1 MMNDMP
7 ADESFPFRQFILKL
21 HSRCNLACDH
31 CYVYTK
37 ADQRWRARPRVMSRS
52 VIEQSAVRVAEH
64 VLAHGL
70 AEVEVVLH
78 GGEPLLAGP
87 DAITHLVT
95 TMRATVPA
103 RVRATVQTN
112 ATLLDVDYLSLFRAL
127 DVGVG
132 VSVDGDERA
141 NDRHR
146 VWPDGRGSHR
156 DVRIA
161 LARLASEPYRA
172 GYRGLLCTVD
182 LDNDP
187 VATYEALLEHT
198 PPAVDFLLPHG
209 NWTTP
214 PPGLRPGETR
224 YADWLIAVF
233 DRWYAAPRRET
244 NVRLFSELVN
254 VLLGGHSRAEGLG
267 LAPAAM
273 VVVETDGMIEQSD
286 VLAAAFEGAAATGLH
301 VATDSFDAALRLPQT
316 RARQGG
322 LAALCATCRAC
333 AVRTAC
339 GGGLR
344 AHRYRA
350 PDGFDNPSVYC
361 ADLFKL
367 VTHVRRT
374 LAGDLATLR
383 EGAS

>member
-161 LARLASEPYRA
+161 SARLASEPYR
-172 GYRGLLCTVD
+172 GRL
-182 LDNDP
+182 P
-187 VATYEALLEHT
+187 RS
-198 PPAVDFLLPHG
+198 AVHG
-209 NWTTP
+209 RP
-214 PPGLRPGETR
+214 RQRPGRDVRGAARAHAARRRLPAAARKLDHTAARSASGRQTR

-273 VVVETDGMIEQSD
+273 VVVETDGSIEQSD

-350 PDGFDNPSVYC
+350 PER
-361 ADLFKL
+361 
-367 VTHVRRT
+367 VRQPVGVLRGPVQARHPRAQD
-374 LAGDLATLR
+374 AGR
-383 EGAS
+383 